1 MGSAPVSSP
10 GSRPCSCQARD
21 RSVAL
26 LCLYICVP
34 ALSPCVPLPA
44 KHCHLAAA
52 SWACHVRHPG
62 AAALL
67 LQPRERERGG
77 FVSLLGSGMG
87 EESPG
92 GLCLAWPLLPE
103 AEVLSLSC
111 WMAPALDPRLTA
123 GVAVLCLVAGCS
135 RLCPGCPPAPGSVPC
150 PPTLPGSCRY
160 LLGHK
165 TFGSVS
171 RVCVLVGEKPPPR
184 LRWPGALLCQREMMR
199 SDQACPCCRQRC
211 LSPPDQ
217 QTGPGKAR
225 PMLQVCPKPTSPGKA
240 AAASPPPAKQLP
252 EGKPFSPP
260 LKGSHS
266 RPCSSRLPAN
276 QKGNS
281 SAEKNQASV
290 LALDPVRRPSVK
302 I

>member
-1 MGSAPVSSP
+1 MSRGRVLEAVPRLPPSAWL
-10 GSRPCSCQARD
+10 RPLPSHA
-21 RSVAL
+21 AGEL
-26 LCLYICVP
+26 PVP
-34 ALSPCVPLPA
+34 AGTQNLWLCEP
-44 KHCHLAAA
+44 
-52 SWACHVRHPG
+52 
-62 AAALL
+62 
-67 LQPRERERGG
+67 
-77 FVSLLGSGMG
+77 SL
-87 EESPG
+87 
-92 GLCLAWPLLPE
+92 
-103 AEVLSLSC
+103 
-111 WMAPALDPRLTA
+111 
-123 GVAVLCLVAGCS
+123 CS
-135 RLCPGCPPAPGSVPC
+135 
-150 PPTLPGSCRY
+150 
-160 LLGHK
+160 H
-165 TFGSVS
+165 
-171 RVCVLVGEKPPPR
+171 GEKPPPR